1 MFLFSRRSRLLAP
14 TRARFDSPGRL
25 ALGWAE
31 GMNEKPQRG
40 EIPAFK
46 PRRRAPGISPLW
58 GWAVLCT
65 TLPRVT
71 NSLRIGAPPWAVE
84 SRPIRGWLIV
94 CGNKTGI
101 HSDEPNGG
109 VLRTQALPGNA
120 MPSRLRLACRIV
132 PSLKRFA
139 RQSLARS
146 AFPG

>member
-14 TRARFDSPGRL
+14 TRARFDSPRRL

-101 HSDEPNGG
+101 HSDEPNAG
-109 VLRTQALPGNA
+109 VLRSLGSFLPLG
-120 MPSRLRLACRIV
+120 SLELRVFSWDGWHPLPKNDPCH
-132 PSLKRFA
+132 
-139 RQSLARS
+139 
-146 AFPG
+146 

>member
-1 MFLFSRRSRLLAP
+1 MFLFLRRSRLLAP

-46 PRRRAPGISPLW
+46 PRRRAPGISPHW

-65 TLPRVT
+65 TLPRA
-71 NSLRIGAPPWAVE
+71 NAPWAVE

-109 VLRTQALPGNA
+109 VLRSPGA
-120 MPSRLRLACRIV
+120 ASRFI
-132 PSLKRFA
+132 
-139 RQSLARS
+139 
-146 AFPG
+146 